1 MKNLKEP
8 ITSVLDLIGNT
19 PIMNL
24 EELVGCPCFCK
35 LEFLNPGGSIKDRIA
50 YAMIQDAIENGQ
62 LKPGMGIIEPTSGNT
77 GIALSLI
84 GRVLGYP
91 VTIVMPENMSIERQ
105 KMIQVFGA
113 KLILTDSKLSI
124 DGSVQRAQEL
134 YQNGLYYMPMQFKN
148 PTNAKAQMETAKEA
162 LIQMNQPAD
171 IFISGIGSG
180 GTLQGMATV
189 LLEANPH
196 CKIIAIEPKGVSS
209 LKGDPPG
216 IHAIQGIGDGFIPDI
231 LDTSL
236 IDEIIEVSDEEAIQT
251 CQLLAKKFGL
261 FVGVSSGANIYGA
274 MQVAKKYGQ
283 QQTILT
289 VLADRGERYFSANV
303 FVPD

>member
-105 KMIQVFGA
+105 KMIQAFGA